1 MSGENQANSEAGI
14 DKAPA
19 GWVLFGFGFRPFFL
33 MAGLFS
39 VLATAA
45 WLGVYFGGLP
55 AVSSYPP
62 SLWHAHEMLFGF
74 TLAAATGFL
83 LTAVPNW
90 TGAPPVRGG
99 LLAALTAVW
108 LAGRI
113 AVWAAPSVP
122 LALAAVIDIAFI
134 PFLAAVVLPALLR
147 GKGRNLVFMVV
158 LGLLTVANLL
168 FHLEAVGIFAGAARG
183 TTLAVDSIA
192 LLIAI
197 IGGRVTPAFTAN
209 VLRFRAM
216 QGGPQ
221 LEVTVKPW
229 LNQTAIASIA
239 AVIAV
244 DLVAAGSFI
253 AGLVALAAAALNGWR
268 MAGWQTAAVL
278 RLPIM
283 WVLHLGYG
291 WLVLGL
297 AVKGLAPLTEV
308 LPASVALHGITIGAI
323 GTMTLALMSRASL
336 GHTGRPL
343 AAPRAMALAYAL
355 PSLAALVRLVAP
367 LAAPELYDVSVMV
380 SGLLWGLG
388 FAIFAVLFWPI
399 LTRPRVDERPG

>member
-1 MSGENQANSEAGI
+1 
-14 DKAPA
+14 
-19 GWVLFGFGFRPFFL
+19 
-33 MAGLFS
+33 
-39 VLATAA
+39 
-45 WLGVYFGGLP
+45 
-55 AVSSYPP
+55 
-62 SLWHAHEMLFGF
+62 
-74 TLAAATGFL
+74 
-83 LTAVPNW
+83 
-90 TGAPPVRGG
+90 VRGG

-283 WVLHLGYG
+283 WVLARLRR
-291 WLVLGL
+291 
-297 AVKGLAPLTEV
+297 APRDQHRRHRHHDV
-308 LPASVALHGITIGAI
+308 GVDVAGFARPHGAAI
-323 GTMTLALMSRASL
+323 GGPPGDGPGVR
-336 GHTGRPL
+336 
-343 AAPRAMALAYAL
+343 
-355 PSLAALVRLVAP
+355 AALF
-367 LAAPELYDVSVMV
+367 
-380 SGLLWGLG
+380 GGLG
-388 FAIFAVLFWPI
+388 AARGAARGSGAL
-399 LTRPRVDERPG
+399 